1 MKTIKPSNIKIIREE
16 LKVLLE
22 KYNSENEHGLTLS
35 LGDATYNEHSVTFK
49 TTATIALE
57 GIPQVIEPT
66 PEAASFLR
74 EAKLYGLQPSDL
86 GREFVADKTTYR
98 IVGLKPRNRS
108 LPIIAEDVQSKRQYK
123 FSLKDIQRVL
133 GY

>member
-1 MKTIKPSNIKIIREE
+1 MKIIKPSNIKIIRKE

-57 GIPQVIEPT
+57 GIPQGIEPT
-66 PEAASFLR
+66 PEAASFLQD
-74 EAKLYGLQPSDL
+74 AKFYGLQPSDL
-86 GREFVADKTTYR
+86 GREFVEGKNTYR
-98 IVGLKPRNRS
+98 IVGLKPKNRS
-108 LPIIAEDVQSKRQYK
+108 LPIIAVDLQSERQYK
-123 FSLKDIQRVL
+123 FAAKDIQRVL